1 MSLSLVLSLLVLAG
15 IALVIGAVFLWR
27 RGERQRPLL
36 MLVLAAVMAVNVAIW
51 TLPTKGGEAPVDKVE
66 GR

>member
-1 MSLSLVLSLLVLAG
+1 MSLDFILSILVLAG
-15 IALVIGAVFLWR
+15 IALMLGAVFLWR

-36 MLVLAAVMAVNVAIW
+36 MLLLAAVMAVNVAIW
-51 TLPTKGGEAPVDKVE
+51 TLPTTGGEAPVDKVE